1 MSEEQGA
8 FKMSEEQGA
17 FKTRVVP
24 WPVDSYPSWG
34 FSIVAGLQHIL
45 TLFGATTLVP
55 IIFGQAMGMNPQQ
68 LGILIA
74 TVYMVTGIATLIQ
87 CDARIGSSLPI
98 VQGSSFSFI
107 PAAMIIFASVQKSG
121 GGVNEMMQ
129 ALGGAL
135 FYGGIYEL
143 VVGYSRLVGLLKRI
157 VTPVV
162 IGPTI
167 MLIGFCLAGTAVST
181 ASSNWIVSLVG
192 VALIFVF
199 ALIVKNKNLNAF
211 PVFLSMISLH
221 LVAVL
226 GTVVGWFPAG
236 SSMHINF
243 QAISGAP
250 WLVWPTF
257 FRYGSIGQTLKFNTL
272 AFTAIIAAYTSSIIE
287 SIGDYHSISY
297 ASGLKDPSAK
307 TISLGIGAE
316 GLGCIISGMMGG
328 VGTTSYTENIGI
340 VALTG
345 IASRRVIRTGAVI
358 LIMLGFLWKFGT
370 VIGTIPSP
378 IIGAAYLSL
387 FGLIGALGL
396 QVFTR
401 ADVTSMRNLLIF
413 GFAFTLGLGLPGYMA
428 QHTIVFA
435 NAEWLAGIFNG
446 LLKNGM
452 AVGGITAG
460 ILDNLIPGTD
470 KERGIGARE

>member
-1 MSEEQGA
+1 MAEEQGV
-8 FKMSEEQGA
+8 

-24 WPVDSYPSWG
+24 WPVDSYPPWG
-34 FSIVAGLQHIL
+34 FSVIAGLQHIL

-55 IIFGQAMGMNPQQ
+55 ILFGQAMGMDSKQ

-74 TVYMVTGIATLIQ
+74 TVYMVTGIATLLQ
-87 CDARIGSSLPI
+87 CDTRVGSGLPI

-107 PAAMIIFASVQKSG
+107 PAAMIIFDSVKKNG
-121 GGVNEMMQ
+121 GGVPEMMQ

-143 VVGYSRLVGLLKRI
+143 VVGYSGFIGLLKKVI
-157 VTPVV
+157 TPVV

-167 MLIGFCLAGTAVST
+167 MLIGFGLAGTAVST

-192 VALIFVF
+192 VAIILTL
-199 ALIVKNKNLNAF
+199 ALVVKNKSINAF
-211 PVFLSMISLH
+211 PVFIAM
-221 LVAVL
+221 VAL
-226 GTVVGWFPAG
+226 YLFAAFGTAVGWFPAG
-236 SSMHINF
+236 NSMHVNF
-243 QAISGAP
+243 QAIGEAP
-250 WLVWPTF
+250 WLVFPTV
-257 FRYGSIGQTLKFNTL
+257 FRWGSIGQTLKFNTL
-272 AFTAIIAAYTSSIIE
+272 AFTAILAAYTSSMIE
-287 SIGDYHSISY
+287 SFGDYHSISY
-297 ASGLKDPSAK
+297 ASGLPDPSAK
-307 TISLGIGAE
+307 TISMGIGSE

-358 LIMLGFLWKFGT
+358 LIVLGFLWKFGT
-370 VIGTIPSP
+370 IIGTIPSP
-378 IIGAAYLSL
+378 IIGSAYLSL

-401 ADVTSMRNLLIF
+401 ADVTSTRNLLIF
-413 GFAFTLGLGLPGYMA
+413 GVAFTMGLGLPGWMA
-428 QHTIVFA
+428 QHTVAFA
-435 NAEWLAGIFNG
+435 NAEWLAGIING

-452 AVGGITAG
+452 AVGGVTAA
-460 ILDNLIPGTD
+460 ILDNFIPGTP
-470 KERGIGARE
+470 KERGIGVR

>member
-1 MSEEQGA
+1 MAEEQGV
-8 FKMSEEQGA
+8 

-24 WPVDSYPSWG
+24 WPVDSYPPWG
-34 FSIVAGLQHIL
+34 FSVIAGLQHIL

-55 IIFGQAMGMNPQQ
+55 ILFGQAMGMDSKQ

-74 TVYMVTGIATLIQ
+74 TVYMVTGIATLLQ
-87 CDARIGSSLPI
+87 CDSRIGSGLPI

-107 PAAMIIFASVQKSG
+107 PAAVIIFDSVKKNG
-121 GGVNEMMQ
+121 GGVPEMMQ

-143 VVGYSRLVGLLKRI
+143 VVGYSGLIGLLKKVI
-157 VTPVV
+157 TPVV

-167 MLIGFCLAGTAVST
+167 MLIGFGLAGTAVST

-192 VALIFVF
+192 VALILVL
-199 ALIVKNKNLNAF
+199 ALVVKNRSINAF
-211 PVFLSMISLH
+211 PVFITM
-221 LVAVL
+221 VALYLFAAL
-226 GTVVGWFPAG
+226 GTAVGWFPAG
-236 SSMHINF
+236 SSMHVNF
-243 QAISGAP
+243 QAIGEAP
-250 WLVWPTF
+250 WLVFPTV
-257 FRYGSIGQTLKFNTL
+257 FRWGSIGQTLKFNTL
-272 AFTAIIAAYTSSIIE
+272 AFTAILAAYTSSMIE
-287 SIGDYHSISY
+287 SFGDYHSISY
-297 ASGLKDPSAK
+297 ASGLPDPSAK
-307 TISLGIGAE
+307 TISMGIGSE

-358 LIMLGFLWKFGT
+358 LIALGFLWKFGT
-370 VIGTIPSP
+370 IIGTIPSP

-401 ADVTSMRNLLIF
+401 ADVTSTRNLLIF
-413 GFAFTLGLGLPGYMA
+413 GVAFTMGLGLPGWMA
-428 QHTIVFA
+428 QHTVAFA
-435 NAEWLAGIFNG
+435 NAEWLAGILNG

-452 AVGGITAG
+452 AVGGVTAA
-460 ILDNLIPGTD
+460 ILDNVIPGTD
-470 KERGIGARE
+470 KERGVGVR

>member
-1 MSEEQGA
+1 
-8 FKMSEEQGA
+8 
-17 FKTRVVP
+17 V
-24 WPVDSYPSWG
+24 
-34 FSIVAGLQHIL
+34 
-45 TLFGATTLVP
+45 TL
-55 IIFGQAMGMNPQQ
+55 
-68 LGILIA
+68 
-74 TVYMVTGIATLIQ
+74 Y
-87 CDARIGSSLPI
+87 
-98 VQGSSFSFI
+98 
-107 PAAMIIFASVQKSG
+107 
-121 GGVNEMMQ
+121 
-129 ALGGAL
+129 
-135 FYGGIYEL
+135 
-143 VVGYSRLVGLLKRI
+143 
-157 VTPVV
+157 
-162 IGPTI
+162 
-167 MLIGFCLAGTAVST
+167 
-181 ASSNWIVSLVG
+181 
-192 VALIFVF
+192 
-199 ALIVKNKNLNAF
+199 
-211 PVFLSMISLH
+211 

-226 GTVVGWFPAG
+226 GTAVGWFPAG
-236 SSMHINF
+236 NSMHINF

-250 WLVWPTF
+250 WIVWPTL

-272 AFTAIIAAYTSSIIE
+272 AFTAILAAYTSSIIE

-307 TISLGIGAE
+307 TISMGIGAE

-358 LIMLGFLWKFGT
+358 LIVLGFLWKFGT

-413 GFAFTLGLGLPGYMA
+413 GFAFALGLGLPGYMA
-428 QHTIVFA
+428 EHTIVFA

-470 KERGIGARE
+470 KERGIGARD